1 MKRFLDI
8 FHNREDYD
16 NLNFTIS
23 GYFFTMFF
31 ITHVMMEFVLI
42 YLGMKT
48 VAIYNIIPILLFP
61 LCIYLNHRNK
71 SRIAII
77 LSICELTTFS
87 TLSVVTGG
95 WDLGF
100 YLYFIATISLIYF
113 TQTLKLRYK
122 TSLTVLITLIVVALK
137 ILSRDMVI
145 EVESQIVSTI
155 YILNLI
161 GSISSVSMIYYYFDS
176 QRLGLAE
183 ETEKTKGLVND
194 IEEIL
199 QANTS
204 IANKVSTIADHF
216 SVNFKESLISQSEM
230 SVSAELV
237 AQSSK
242 DNATSNNNIA
252 LKVHDFSEMLEKLKA
267 SVIQINQ
274 SSKVALELNNKGNNH
289 IEALDEKLG
298 RNIERTQNLGS
309 AVAELQKRAEEISV
323 IIDVIKSITRQIN
336 LLALNASI
344 EAASAG
350 EHGKG
355 FAVVADEVR
364 KLAEQSGSATEE
376 IEKIINSV
384 KGSIET
390 SKINMDEVESV
401 VSEQKDLSIETRNR
415 FKEIKEKIISMTN
428 EIDSA
433 SNDIQEISMYKEEI
447 VSLIDNSSVASKQA
461 TEATE
466 KIAGSIKDQSE
477 AMQNANTELQ
487 QLIAL
492 AGQLNKSNFN

>member
-23 GYFFTMFF
+23 GYFFAMFF

-42 YLGMKT
+42 YLGMNT

-87 TLSVVTGG
+87 TISVISGG

-100 YLYFIATISLIYF
+100 YLYFIATISLVYF
-113 TQTLKLRYK
+113 TQTLRLRHK
-122 TSLTVLITLIVVALK
+122 TVLTTMITLLVVAIK
-137 ILSRDMVI
+137 ILSKDLVI
-145 EVESQIVSTI
+145 QVESQVVSTI
-155 YILNLI
+155 YILNLV
-161 GSISSVSMIYYYFDS
+161 GSIASVSMIYYYFDS

-183 ETEKTKGLVND
+183 ETEKTKKLVND
-194 IEEIL
+194 IEDIL
-199 QANTS
+199 ETNTS

-216 SVNFKESLISQSEM
+216 SESFNENLHSQSEM
-230 SVSAELV
+230 SVSSELV
-237 AQSSK
+237 ARSSK

-252 LKVHDFSEMLEKLKA
+252 LKIHDFSEMLENLKE

-274 SSKVALELNNKGNNH
+274 SSKIALELNNKGNNH
-289 IEALDEKLG
+289 IEALNGKLSN
-298 RNIERTQNLGS
+298 NIERTQNLGK
-309 AVAELQKRAEEISV
+309 AVTDLQKRADEISV
-323 IIDVIKSITRQIN
+323 IIDVIKTITRQIN

-355 FAVVADEVR
+355 FSVVADEVR
-364 KLAEQSGSATEE
+364 KLAEQSSSATEE
-376 IEKIINSV
+376 IENIINSV
-384 KGSIET
+384 KTGVET
-390 SKINMDEVESV
+390 ANKNMDEVESV
-401 VSEQKDLSIETRNR
+401 VSEQKELSDETRNR
-415 FKEIKEKIISMTN
+415 FMEIKEKIVSMTN

-433 SNDIQEISMYKEEI
+433 SKDIQEISMYKEEI
-447 VSLIDNSSVASKQA
+447 VSLVDDSSLASKQA

-466 KIAGSIKDQSE
+466 KIADSIKAQSE
-477 AMQNANTELQ
+477 SMQKANAELQ
-487 QLIAL
+487 QLITL
-492 AGQLNKSNFN
+492 AGQLNRK